1 MSDVFTFPIEV
12 EPTETGGYLA
22 TSPVLPGFLV
32 ECETIEEIYC
42 EAPQVAHAL
51 LESYREKGLPL
62 PPGLQVVPDQFTIPI
77 LVPA

>member
-51 LESYREKGLPL
+51 LASYREKGLPL